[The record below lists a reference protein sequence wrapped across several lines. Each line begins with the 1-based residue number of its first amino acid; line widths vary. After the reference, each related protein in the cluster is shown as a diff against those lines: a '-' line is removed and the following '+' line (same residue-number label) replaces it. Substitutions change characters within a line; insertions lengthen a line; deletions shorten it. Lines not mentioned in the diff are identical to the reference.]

1 MEQVANGSH
10 LAVRRIVPT
19 SEEALAQEHSPLW
32 WPVAKDPNV
41 FVSYLGHPRRATGL
55 LRM

>member
-10 LAVRRIVPT
+10 LAVHRIVPT